1 MKVLI
6 VVPGLHNGGTITSLK
21 NLLPKLNRKKYS
33 IDVFP
38 INILEGTN
46 FEAISQF
53 ANVVGLDNPNKV
65 ISKKFHIKYVLL
77 CFIRYIKKFLC
88 FLGVDLSPMMF
99 RRVVNSLKK
108 NNYDLIIAFQ
118 EGQATLLVSLFKD
131 VKKVAWV
138 RCDYSRIV
146 TSAKIKK
153 KSEKIYRN
161 IDKIICVSGFTKD
174 VFVQIHPDCSD
185 KTIGLH
191 NIISDDAIINKSR
204 EKIVDD
210 IKYFNSDFTIVSV
223 GRLDPVKQFEKIPL
237 IASYI
242 KKEGLSFKWL
252 IIGDGSDKEKISDSI
267 TKNNVEDTV
276 VLLGNRN
283 NPYPYIAK
291 ANILVCTSSSE
302 ACPNVINEAKI
313 LSVPVVSTNFGSV
326 HEFIDNGINGVISP
340 LETIAL
346 EIIRLMKDSQ
356 WYDKIKGSITTFKY
370 ENEKLLAQLEKE
382 ILAPDNSNELS
393 NIE

>member
-38 INILEGTN
+38 INLGGTN
-46 FEAISQF
+46 FEAISQY
-53 ANVVGLDNPNKV
+53 ANVVGFANSNMN
-65 ISKKFHIKYVLL
+65 ISKKFQIKYA
-77 CFIRYIKKFLC
+77 FLC
-88 FLGVDLSPMMF
+88 LLRYLKKILCLLGVDLSPIMF
-99 RRVVNSLKK
+99 KRVVNSLQK

-138 RCDYSRIV
+138 RCDYSRVV

-153 KSEKIYRN
+153 KSEKVYRN
-161 IDKIICVSGFTKD
+161 IDKIVCVSSFTKD

-185 KTIGLH
+185 KTISLH

-204 EKIVDD
+204 EIIVDD
-210 IKYFNSDFTIVSV
+210 VNYYDSDFTIVSV
-223 GRLDPVKQFEKIPL
+223 GRLDPVKRFDKIPL

-252 IIGDGSDKEKISDSI
+252 IIGDGSDREKISDSI

-291 ANILVCTSSSE
+291 ANLLVCTSSSE

-313 LSVPVVSTNFGSV
+313 LSVPVASTNFGSV
-326 HEFIDNGINGVISP
+326 HEFIENGINGVISP
-340 LETIAL
+340 LETIAI
-346 EIIRLMKDSQ
+346 EILRLMKDYQ
-356 WYDKIKGSITTFKY
+356 WYDKIKENIATFKY

-382 ILAPDNSNELS
+382 ILETINCNE
-393 NIE
+393 